1 MNATVKDVMTTHVV
15 AVRLNATYKEMAS
28 RLREFRVSA
37 FPVLDD
43 DNKVVGVVSEA
54 DLLTKEAL
62 EYSVPSRVG
71 GILHGRERAKA
82 EAVVAA
88 DLMTKPPVT
97 IGPREPVSHAAR
109 LMYSRKIK
117 RLPVVDDDGRLIGI
131 VSRADVLGVYSRPDA
146 EIRHDIIEGVI
157 IGTVL
162 TDPARFL
169 ITVKDGVVTVEGKPE
184 NASVG
189 RDMIEEIRHVEGVVA
204 VRDRLSYPPEP
215 RAVPRREIDQDF

>member
-1 MNATVKDVMTTHVV
+1 MNAIVKDVMTTHVV
-15 AVRLNATYKEMAS
+15 AVRMNATYKEMAA

-62 EYSVPSRVG
+62 EYSVPGLMGR
-71 GILHGRERAKA
+71 ILHGRERAKA
-82 EAVVAA
+82 AAVTAA
-88 DLMTKPPVT
+88 ELMTKSAVT

-109 LMYSRKIK
+109 LMYSRKVK
-117 RLPVVDDDGRLIGI
+117 RLPVVDDDGRLVGI
-131 VSRADVLGVYSRPDA
+131 VSRADLLSVFSRPDA
-146 EIRHDIIEGVI
+146 EIRHDIIENVI

-162 TDPARFL
+162 TDPARFTV
-169 ITVKDGVVTVEGKPE
+169 TVKDGVVTVEGKPE

-204 VRDRLSYPPEP
+204 VRDRLSHPPEF
-215 RAVPRREIDQDF
+215 RSVPHTDINSAL